1 MDYSNLYIIIPSYNP
16 SEKLIGLMQ
25 DLKKYFQNIIVIN
38 DGSKPDYDYIYKK
51 AEENKCT
58 ILKNDS
64 NLGKGQSIKD
74 GIKEALNRNN
84 KNLKG
89 FITVDSDG
97 QYSADDVKNVA
108 DELLNNPQSLVLGI
122 RDFSKIKLS
131 AKQKFRNSIST
142 LLFKL
147 STGKKCK
154 DTQTGLRG
162 IPLNLLEMALDESG
176 KRYEYEMNF
185 LMDAMLAV
193 DTKTVSVQTDST
205 GNDRASNYHVFSDTL
220 RVFARFITYTFSSL
234 SSYLLDV
241 ILFAV
246 LNQHLIP
253 RIITNDVACVWISS
267 SIGKIAAAVLNYI
280 INKKLSFKSKAPGT
294 VEFLKYLIVFLIKLT
309 GSGVFV
315 NLLKSYI
322 PIPITLLRC
331 IVDTLIFFV
340 CYRLQKVWVFKKTAK
355 ETV

>member
-16 SEKLIGLMQ
+16 SEKLIGLTQ

-58 ILKNDS
+58 ILKNNS

-154 DTQTGLRG
+154 D
-162 IPLNLLEMALDESG
+162 
-176 KRYEYEMNF
+176 F